1 MQLYPPLTWITN
13 AIAFV
18 AILCILWNLGAALFA
33 LLFNSGASDK
43 MLRALLRRMLISI
56 LLFVV
61 LFGAVAMGWIVPKTL
76 FLH

>member
-33 LLFNSGASDK
+33 LLFDRGTSDK
-43 MLRALLRRMLISI
+43 MLKALLRRMVLSV
-56 LLFVV
+56 LLFVAV
-61 LFGAVAMGWIVPKTL
+61 LLASAIGWIVPKAL
-76 FLH
+76 FMH